1 MTHAADKGSSNEGSS
16 NKGSSAETRQ
26 IRCQIR
32 CKVNGDDS
40 LLPSTGSLA
49 DLLAQLG
56 LTGQRVAVECNG
68 HVVPRSL
75 LADTH
80 PKDGDRIE
88 IVRAIGGG

>member
-1 MTHAADKGSSNEGSS
+1 MTRAAGKGSS
-16 NKGSSAETRQ
+16 NKGSSAAETHQ
-26 IRCQIR
+26 IRCQ
-32 CKVNGDDS
+32 VNGDDS